1 MRKLWL
7 VVLSLSLLLG
17 TAPETY
23 AQLNRKSI
31 KKNNKRIASY
41 RGRKSAF
48 GKEKRYNS
56 IGFSVNAFN
65 YYGDLAPRPQRVS
78 TDISFTRPGFG
89 LSFVHRFGPRYSVK
103 GEFMYGTLKGS
114 DGDSAD
120 PSDLDNG
127 IFRYQRNLS
136 FRNRI
141 KELSAVAV
149 FDLFENQSTYISRV
163 KWTPYAF
170 LGIALFQHNPQA
182 QAPATDLN
190 GNPLAQAGQWIDL
203 RPLGTEGQNAT
214 LLDTDVNAGIKPYK
228 QIQVAIPF
236 GIGARFRLNEVMDLW
251 GDIAFRYT
259 FTDYLDDVSQNY
271 VDLGV
276 FGNDELAKAMSYRT
290 NELGTPT
297 SINTYV
303 ARDGQTY
310 SVQNGYGSEFRD
322 NFRGSKSDRDIYM
335 VTSIRLTY
343 ILGAT
348 FHKAKF
354 R

>member
-7 VVLSLSLLLG
+7 VVLSLSLLIVV
-17 TAPETY
+17 TPEAE
-23 AQLNRKSI
+23 AQMNRKSI

-41 RGRKSAF
+41 RGRKSSF
-48 GKEKRYNS
+48 GKEKKYNS
-56 IGFSVNAFN
+56 VGLSLNAVN
-65 YYGDLAPRPQRVS
+65 YYGDLAPRPQRIS

-89 LSFVHRFGPRYSVK
+89 LSFVHRFGPRYSLK
-103 GEFMYGTLKGS
+103 AEFMYATIKGS
-114 DGDSAD
+114 DADSAD
-120 PSDLDNG
+120 PGDLENG

-141 KELSAVAV
+141 KELSVVAV

-163 KWTPYAF
+163 RWTPYAF
-170 LGIALFQHNPQA
+170 LGMAAFHHNPQA

-190 GNPLAQAGQWIDL
+190 GNTLAEAGQWIDL
-203 RPLGTEGQNAT
+203 RPLGTEGQYADLQPT
-214 LLDTDVNAGIKPYK
+214 AVNSGIKPYK
-228 QIQVAIPF
+228 QLQLGIPF

-251 GDIAFRYT
+251 ADIGFRYT

-271 VDLGV
+271 VDL
-276 FGNDELAKAMSYRT
+276 DRLSSPLAQAMSYRT
-290 NELGTPT
+290 NELAGYPT
-297 SINTYV
+297 SPTASTLAGVN
-303 ARDGQTY
+303 
-310 SVQNGYGSEFRD
+310 VQNGYGSEFRD
-322 NFRGSKSDRDIYM
+322 NLRGSKSDRDIYM
-335 VTSIRLTY
+335 VTSVRLSI